1 MFIQDVTFAWNSCI
15 RKEEDTER
23 GRIMSIRMHKYLLRF
38 LVTGMTAILTLSI
51 CAGVAAESYTANIMR
66 LLNYEGDVFIVDE
79 NGEYSFLME
88 NMRFNNGE
96 SLSTSKGS
104 MASVGLDSSKIL
116 TLDAMTQVLFETVKN
131 QMKLTL
137 ASGRLLLDVQEKLD
151 ENQSLDIE
159 TSTMVVGIRG
169 TVVHVTSFDG
179 TEEEMNRRLMEANPT
194 FQELLLKM
202 LPDSIDGNISQLVVL
217 EGTASATYRDEN
229 GVSRTIEVKAG
240 EKITLVDRNQDER
253 VDGTVAVMQAEKE
266 DLGEATVDFIKG
278 NPKLFDK
285 VAGASEILADD
296 AEDHPET
303 PQPEAASAAAGTP
316 NPVRAAET
324 QTEVPEPVEIQI
336 GEPEPAEPQTE
347 IPEPAGMLTE
357 PQTEAR
363 EAAEIQ
369 IGEPETAEP
378 QTETPETAEP
388 QTETPE
394 TAEPQTETP
403 ETAASETE
411 RPEPEEAQTET
422 SETEEPQT
430 HIHEESDPERENEV
444 AATCLTAGSYDEV
457 IYCRICGEEI
467 SRTYETED
475 ALGHDFG
482 EWTTAEDPTCTVP
495 GVRRRTCRR
504 SGCSAEEEE
513 SIPATG
519 VHQASA
525 PVRENEVAATCLGE
539 GSYYE
544 VVYCSS
550 CGEEMSRTSGTEAA
564 LGHDFGEWTTEE
576 DPTCI
581 VPGVK
586 RRTCRRAGCGAEEE
600 ESIPATG
607 VHQAANPERENE
619 VAATC
624 LGEGSYYEVVYC
636 RSCGE
641 EISRTFRTEAALGHA
656 YGAWTVD
663 NAPTCS
669 APGVR
674 HRTCQRSGCG
684 AEEEES
690 IPATGDHKASDPVR
704 ENETAAGCES
714 AGSYEEVVYCSTCG
728 EEMTRTSG
736 TTAALG
742 HDWGEWEVI
751 EAASCQPG
759 LERRIC
765 RRCEKT
771 EERTIDATA
780 EHDYIE
786 TDETYEE
793 EYEENGYTVTE
804 FGHYRQCSV
813 CGNKEKVMDDRVLHD
828 PHYDIGG

>member
-23 GRIMSIRMHKYLLRF
+23 GRIMSIRMHKYLHRF

-303 PQPEAASAAAGTP
+303 PQPEAASAASETP

-369 IGEPETAEP
+369 IGE
-378 QTETPETAEP
+378 PETAEP

-550 CGEEMSRTSGTEAA
+550 CGEE
-564 LGHDFGEWTTEE
+564 
-576 DPTCI
+576 
-581 VPGVK
+581 
-586 RRTCRRAGCGAEEE
+586 
-600 ESIPATG
+600 
-607 VHQAANPERENE
+607 
-619 VAATC
+619 
-624 LGEGSYYEVVYC
+624 
-636 RSCGE
+636 
-641 EISRTFRTEAALGHA
+641 ISRAFRTEAALGHA

-674 HRTCQRSGCG
+674 HRTCQRSGCE
-684 AEEEES
+684 AEEVES
-690 IPATGDHKASDPVR
+690 IPATGEHKASAPVR
-704 ENETAAGCES
+704 ENETDAGCET
-714 AGSYEEVVYCSTCG
+714 AGSYEEVVYCSSCG
-728 EEMTRTSG
+728 EEMSRTSG

-751 EAASCQPG
+751 EAASCQSG

-780 EHDYIE
+780 AHDYIE
-786 TDETYEE
+786 TGETDEY
-793 EYEENGYTVTE
+793 EYEEDGDTVYV
-804 FGHYRQCSV
+804 FVSYKQCSV
-813 CGNKEKVMDDRVLHD
+813 CGDRIKEEKKVLHD
-828 PHYDIGG
+828 PRYDIGG

>member
-316 NPVRAAET
+316 NPVRAAEA
-324 QTEVPEPVEIQI
+324 QTEAPEPVEIQI

-347 IPEPAGMLTE
+347 IPEPAEMLTE

-482 EWTTAEDPTCTVP
+482 EWTTAEAPTCTVP

-544 VVYCSS
+544 VVYCST

-586 RRTCRRAGCGAEEE
+586 RRTCRRSGCGAEEE

-751 EAASCQPG
+751 EAASCQSG

-793 EYEENGYTVTE
+793 EYEENGYTVNE

-813 CGNKEKVMDDRVLHD
+813 CGNKEKVKDNEVSYD
-828 PHYDIGG
+828 PHYDISG

>member
-217 EGTASATYRDEN
+217 EGTASATFRDEN

-316 NPVRAAET
+316 NPVRAAEA
-324 QTEVPEPVEIQI
+324 QTEAPEPVEIQI

-347 IPEPAGMLTE
+347 IPEPAEMLTE

-457 IYCRICGEEI
+457 IYCRICGEEM
-467 SRTYETED
+467 SRTYETEA

-482 EWTTAEDPTCTVP
+482 EWTTAEAPTCTVP

-504 SGCSAEEEE
+504 EGCSAEEEE

-544 VVYCSS
+544 VVYCS
-550 CGEEMSRTSGTEAA
+550 
-564 LGHDFGEWTTEE
+564 
-576 DPTCI
+576 
-581 VPGVK
+581 
-586 RRTCRRAGCGAEEE
+586 
-600 ESIPATG
+600 
-607 VHQAANPERENE
+607 
-619 VAATC
+619 
-624 LGEGSYYEVVYC
+624 
-636 RSCGE
+636 
-641 EISRTFRTEAALGHA
+641 
-656 YGAWTVD
+656 
-663 NAPTCS
+663 
-669 APGVR
+669 
-674 HRTCQRSGCG
+674 
-684 AEEEES
+684 
-690 IPATGDHKASDPVR
+690 
-704 ENETAAGCES
+704 
-714 AGSYEEVVYCSTCG
+714 TCG

-751 EAASCQPG
+751 EAASCQSG

-793 EYEENGYTVTE
+793 EYEENGYTVNE

-813 CGNKEKVMDDRVLHD
+813 CGNREKVMDDRVLHD

>member
-169 TVVHVTSFDG
+169 TVVHVSSFDG

-394 TAEPQTETP
+394 TA
-403 ETAASETE
+403 ASETE

-539 GSYYE
+539 GSYDE

-586 RRTCRRAGCGAEEE
+586 RRTCRRSGCGAEEE

-704 ENETAAGCES
+704 ENETAAGCET

-780 EHDYIE
+780 AHDYIE
-786 TDETYEE
+786 TGETDEY
-793 EYEENGYTVTE
+793 EYEEDGDTVYV
-804 FGHYRQCSV
+804 FVSYKQCSV
-813 CGNKEKVMDDRVLHD
+813 CGDRIKEEKKVLHD
-828 PHYDIGG
+828 PRYDIGG

>member
-23 GRIMSIRMHKYLLRF
+23 GRIMSIRMHKYLHRF

-285 VAGASEILADD
+285 VAGASEILTDD

-369 IGEPETAEP
+369 IGE
-378 QTETPETAEP
+378 PETAEP

-550 CGEEMSRTSGTEAA
+550 CGEE
-564 LGHDFGEWTTEE
+564 
-576 DPTCI
+576 
-581 VPGVK
+581 
-586 RRTCRRAGCGAEEE
+586 
-600 ESIPATG
+600 
-607 VHQAANPERENE
+607 
-619 VAATC
+619 
-624 LGEGSYYEVVYC
+624 
-636 RSCGE
+636 
-641 EISRTFRTEAALGHA
+641 ISRAFRTEAALGHA

>member
-23 GRIMSIRMHKYLLRF
+23 GRIMSIRMHKYLHRF

-217 EGTASATYRDEN
+217 EGTASATFRDEN

-303 PQPEAASAAAGTP
+303 PQPEAASAASETP
-316 NPVRAAET
+316 NPVKAAET
-324 QTEVPEPVEIQI
+324 QTEAPEPVEIQI

-347 IPEPAGMLTE
+347 IPEPAEMLTE

-369 IGEPETAEP
+369 IGE
-378 QTETPETAEP
+378 PETAEP

-550 CGEEMSRTSGTEAA
+550 CGEE
-564 LGHDFGEWTTEE
+564 
-576 DPTCI
+576 
-581 VPGVK
+581 
-586 RRTCRRAGCGAEEE
+586 
-600 ESIPATG
+600 
-607 VHQAANPERENE
+607 
-619 VAATC
+619 
-624 LGEGSYYEVVYC
+624 
-636 RSCGE
+636 
-641 EISRTFRTEAALGHA
+641 ISRTFRTEAALGHA
-656 YGAWTVD
+656 YGAWTVV

>member
-1 MFIQDVTFAWNSCI
+1 MFIQDITFAWNSCI

-316 NPVRAAET
+316 NPVRAAEA
-324 QTEVPEPVEIQI
+324 QTEAPEPVEIQI

-347 IPEPAGMLTE
+347 IPEPAEMLTE

-369 IGEPETAEP
+369 IGE
-378 QTETPETAEP
+378 PETAEP

-457 IYCRICGEEI
+457 IYCRICGEEM
-467 SRTYETED
+467 SRTYE
-475 ALGHDFG
+475 
-482 EWTTAEDPTCTVP
+482 
-495 GVRRRTCRR
+495 
-504 SGCSAEEEE
+504 
-513 SIPATG
+513 
-519 VHQASA
+519 
-525 PVRENEVAATCLGE
+525 
-539 GSYYE
+539 
-544 VVYCSS
+544 
-550 CGEEMSRTSGTEAA
+550 TEAA
-564 LGHDFGEWTTEE
+564 LGHDFGEWTTAEA
-576 DPTCI
+576 PTWRQTRKERMKL
-581 VPGVK
+581 PP
-586 RRTCRRAGCGAEEE
+586 
-600 ESIPATG
+600 PAWEKEAIMRSCT
-607 VHQAANPERENE
+607 A
-619 VAATC
+619 VAA
-624 LGEGSYYEVVYC
+624 GK
-636 RSCGE
+636 R
-641 EISRTFRTEAALGHA
+641 
-656 YGAWTVD
+656 
-663 NAPTCS
+663 
-669 APGVR
+669 
-674 HRTCQRSGCG
+674 
-684 AEEEES
+684 
-690 IPATGDHKASDPVR
+690 
-704 ENETAAGCES
+704 
-714 AGSYEEVVYCSTCG
+714 
-728 EEMTRTSG
+728 
-736 TTAALG
+736 
-742 HDWGEWEVI
+742 
-751 EAASCQPG
+751 
-759 LERRIC
+759 
-765 RRCEKT
+765 
-771 EERTIDATA
+771 
-780 EHDYIE
+780 
-786 TDETYEE
+786 
-793 EYEENGYTVTE
+793 
-804 FGHYRQCSV
+804 
-813 CGNKEKVMDDRVLHD
+813 
-828 PHYDIGG
+828 

>member
-394 TAEPQTETP
+394 TA
-403 ETAASETE
+403 ASETE

-519 VHQASA
+519 VHQAA
-525 PVRENEVAATCLGE
+525 
-539 GSYYE
+539 
-544 VVYCSS
+544 
-550 CGEEMSRTSGTEAA
+550 
-564 LGHDFGEWTTEE
+564 D
-576 DPTCI
+576 
-581 VPGVK
+581 
-586 RRTCRRAGCGAEEE
+586 
-600 ESIPATG
+600 
-607 VHQAANPERENE
+607 PERENE

-641 EISRTFRTEAALGHA
+641 EISRAFRTEAALGHA

>member
-1 MFIQDVTFAWNSCI
+1 MFIQDITFAWNSCI

-23 GRIMSIRMHKYLLRF
+23 GRIMSIRMHKYLHRF
-38 LVTGMTAILTLSI
+38 LVTGMTAIITLSI

-96 SLSTSKGS
+96 SLSTSEGS

-394 TAEPQTETP
+394 TA
-403 ETAASETE
+403 ASETE

-519 VHQASA
+519 VHQAA
-525 PVRENEVAATCLGE
+525 NPERENEVAATCLGE

-550 CGEEMSRTSGTEAA
+550 CGE
-564 LGHDFGEWTTEE
+564 
-576 DPTCI
+576 
-581 VPGVK
+581 
-586 RRTCRRAGCGAEEE
+586 
-600 ESIPATG
+600 
-607 VHQAANPERENE
+607 Q
-619 VAATC
+619 
-624 LGEGSYYEVVYC
+624 
-636 RSCGE
+636 
-641 EISRTFRTEAALGHA
+641 ISRTFRTEAALGHA
-656 YGAWTVD
+656 YGAWTVV

-674 HRTCQRSGCG
+674 HRTCQRSGCE
-684 AEEEES
+684 AEEVES
-690 IPATGDHKASDPVR
+690 IPATGEHKASAPVR
-704 ENETAAGCES
+704 ENETDAGCET
-714 AGSYEEVVYCSTCG
+714 AGSYEEVVYCSSCG
-728 EEMTRTSG
+728 EEMSRTSG

-751 EAASCQPG
+751 EAASCQSG

-780 EHDYIE
+780 AHDYIE
-786 TDETYEE
+786 TGETDEY
-793 EYEENGYTVTE
+793 EYEEDGDTVYV
-804 FGHYRQCSV
+804 FVSYKQCSV
-813 CGNKEKVMDDRVLHD
+813 CGDRIKEEKKVLHD
-828 PHYDIGG
+828 PRYDIGG

>member
-23 GRIMSIRMHKYLLRF
+23 GRIMSIRMHKYLHRF

-394 TAEPQTETP
+394 TAEPLTETP

-564 LGHDFGEWTTEE
+564 LGHDFGEWSTAE

-586 RRTCRRAGCGAEEE
+586 RRTCRRSGCGAEEE

-636 RSCGE
+636 SSCGE

-656 YGAWTVD
+656 YGAWTVV

-674 HRTCQRSGCG
+674 HRACQT
-684 AEEEES
+684 
-690 IPATGDHKASDPVR
+690 IPATGEHKASDPVR
-704 ENETAAGCES
+704 ENETDAGCET
-714 AGSYEEVVYCSTCG
+714 AGSYEEVVYCSSCG
-728 EEMTRTSG
+728 EEMSRTSG

>member
-217 EGTASATYRDEN
+217 EGTASATFRDEN

-394 TAEPQTETP
+394 TA
-403 ETAASETE
+403 ASETE

-482 EWTTAEDPTCTVP
+482 EWTTAEAPTCTVP

-550 CGEEMSRTSGTEAA
+550 CGEEMSRTSG
-564 LGHDFGEWTTEE
+564 
-576 DPTCI
+576 
-581 VPGVK
+581 
-586 RRTCRRAGCGAEEE
+586 
-600 ESIPATG
+600 
-607 VHQAANPERENE
+607 
-619 VAATC
+619 
-624 LGEGSYYEVVYC
+624 
-636 RSCGE
+636 
-641 EISRTFRTEAALGHA
+641 TEAALGHA

-793 EYEENGYTVTE
+793 E
-804 FGHYRQCSV
+804 
-813 CGNKEKVMDDRVLHD
+813 
-828 PHYDIGG
+828 

>member
-316 NPVRAAET
+316 NPVRAAEA
-324 QTEVPEPVEIQI
+324 QTEAPEPVEIQI

-347 IPEPAGMLTE
+347 IPEPAEMLTE

-564 LGHDFGEWTTEE
+564 LGHDFGEWSTAE

-586 RRTCRRAGCGAEEE
+586 RRTCRRSGCGAEEE

-607 VHQAANPERENE
+607 VCNRRASGGKPGKRE
-619 VAATC
+619 
-624 LGEGSYYEVVYC
+624 
-636 RSCGE
+636 
-641 EISRTFRTEAALGHA
+641 
-656 YGAWTVD
+656 
-663 NAPTCS
+663 
-669 APGVR
+669 
-674 HRTCQRSGCG
+674 
-684 AEEEES
+684 
-690 IPATGDHKASDPVR
+690 
-704 ENETAAGCES
+704 
-714 AGSYEEVVYCSTCG
+714 
-728 EEMTRTSG
+728 
-736 TTAALG
+736 
-742 HDWGEWEVI
+742 
-751 EAASCQPG
+751 
-759 LERRIC
+759 
-765 RRCEKT
+765 
-771 EERTIDATA
+771 
-780 EHDYIE
+780 
-786 TDETYEE
+786 
-793 EYEENGYTVTE
+793 
-804 FGHYRQCSV
+804 
-813 CGNKEKVMDDRVLHD
+813 
-828 PHYDIGG
+828 

>member
-1 MFIQDVTFAWNSCI
+1 MTTRRNSGLSGVRHCKDHI
-15 RKEEDTER
+15 ECLCLPDKAKEPLCAA
-23 GRIMSIRMHKYLLRF
+23 LLQF
-38 LVTGMTAILTLSI
+38 TGSLFILTLS
-51 CAGVAAESYTANIMR
+51 AVFQP
-66 LLNYEGDVFIVDE
+66 GDPRRQIVD
-79 NGEYSFLME
+79 FPH
-88 NMRFNNGE
+88 
-96 SLSTSKGS
+96 
-104 MASVGLDSSKIL
+104 
-116 TLDAMTQVLFETVKN
+116 Q
-131 QMKLTL
+131 
-137 ASGRLLLDVQEKLD
+137 
-151 ENQSLDIE
+151 
-159 TSTMVVGIRG
+159 
-169 TVVHVTSFDG
+169 H
-179 TEEEMNRRLMEANPT
+179 
-194 FQELLLKM
+194 
-202 LPDSIDGNISQLVVL
+202 
-217 EGTASATYRDEN
+217 
-229 GVSRTIEVKAG
+229 
-240 EKITLVDRNQDER
+240 
-253 VDGTVAVMQAEKE
+253 
-266 DLGEATVDFIKG
+266 
-278 NPKLFDK
+278 
-285 VAGASEILADD
+285 EILADD

-316 NPVRAAET
+316 NPVRAAEA
-324 QTEVPEPVEIQI
+324 QTEAPEPVEIQI
-336 GEPEPAEPQTE
+336 GE
-347 IPEPAGMLTE
+347 
-357 PQTEAR
+357 
-363 EAAEIQ
+363 
-369 IGEPETAEP
+369 
-378 QTETPETAEP
+378 PETAEP

-636 RSCGE
+636 SSCGE
-641 EISRTFRTEAALGHA
+641 QISRTFRTEAALGHA
-656 YGAWTVD
+656 YGAWTVV

-793 EYEENGYTVTE
+793 EYEENGYTVNE

>member
-1 MFIQDVTFAWNSCI
+1 
-15 RKEEDTER
+15 
-23 GRIMSIRMHKYLLRF
+23 MSIRMHKYLHRF

-336 GEPEPAEPQTE
+336 GEPETAEPQTE

-369 IGEPETAEP
+369 IGE
-378 QTETPETAEP
+378 PETAEP

-457 IYCRICGEEI
+457 IYCRICGEEM

-482 EWTTAEDPTCTVP
+482 EWTTAEAPTCTVP

-504 SGCSAEEEE
+504 SGCS
-513 SIPATG
+513 
-519 VHQASA
+519 
-525 PVRENEVAATCLGE
+525 
-539 GSYYE
+539 
-544 VVYCSS
+544 
-550 CGEEMSRTSGTEAA
+550 
-564 LGHDFGEWTTEE
+564 
-576 DPTCI
+576 
-581 VPGVK
+581 
-586 RRTCRRAGCGAEEE
+586 AEEE

-636 RSCGE
+636 SSCGE
-641 EISRTFRTEAALGHA
+641 EISRAFRTEAALGHA

-780 EHDYIE
+780 AHDYIE
-786 TDETYEE
+786 TGETDEY
-793 EYEENGYTVTE
+793 EYEEDGDTVYV
-804 FGHYRQCSV
+804 FVSYKQCSV
-813 CGNKEKVMDDRVLHD
+813 CGDRIKEEKKVLHD
-828 PHYDIGG
+828 PRYDIGG

>member
-285 VAGASEILADD
+285 VAGASEILTDD

-316 NPVRAAET
+316 NPVRAAEA
-324 QTEVPEPVEIQI
+324 QTEAPEPVEIQI

-347 IPEPAGMLTE
+347 IPEPAEMLTE

-369 IGEPETAEP
+369 IGE
-378 QTETPETAEP
+378 PETAEP

-550 CGEEMSRTSGTEAA
+550 CGEE
-564 LGHDFGEWTTEE
+564 
-576 DPTCI
+576 
-581 VPGVK
+581 
-586 RRTCRRAGCGAEEE
+586 
-600 ESIPATG
+600 
-607 VHQAANPERENE
+607 
-619 VAATC
+619 
-624 LGEGSYYEVVYC
+624 
-636 RSCGE
+636 
-641 EISRTFRTEAALGHA
+641 ISRAFRTEAALGHA

-780 EHDYIE
+780 AHDYIE
-786 TDETYEE
+786 TGETDEY
-793 EYEENGYTVTE
+793 EYEEDGDTVYV
-804 FGHYRQCSV
+804 FVSYKQCSV
-813 CGNKEKVMDDRVLHD
+813 CGDRIKEEKKVLHD
-828 PHYDIGG
+828 PRYDIGG

>member
-1 MFIQDVTFAWNSCI
+1 MFIQDITFAWNSCI

-217 EGTASATYRDEN
+217 EGTASATFRDEN

-285 VAGASEILADD
+285 VAGASEILTDD

-303 PQPEAASAAAGTP
+303 PQPEAASAASETP

-324 QTEVPEPVEIQI
+324 QTEAPEPVEIQI

-369 IGEPETAEP
+369 IGE
-378 QTETPETAEP
+378 PETAEP

-544 VVYCSS
+544 VVYC
-550 CGEEMSRTSGTEAA
+550 
-564 LGHDFGEWTTEE
+564 
-576 DPTCI
+576 
-581 VPGVK
+581 
-586 RRTCRRAGCGAEEE
+586 
-600 ESIPATG
+600 
-607 VHQAANPERENE
+607 
-619 VAATC
+619 
-624 LGEGSYYEVVYC
+624 

-742 HDWGEWEVI
+742 HDWGEWKVI

>member
-96 SLSTSKGS
+96 SLSTSEGS

-217 EGTASATYRDEN
+217 EGTASATFRDEN

-316 NPVRAAET
+316 NLVRAAEA
-324 QTEVPEPVEIQI
+324 QTEAPEPVEIQI

-347 IPEPAGMLTE
+347 IPEPAEMLTE

-369 IGEPETAEP
+369 IGE
-378 QTETPETAEP
+378 PETAEP

-586 RRTCRRAGCGAEEE
+586 RRTCRRSGCGAEEE

-636 RSCGE
+636 SSCGE

-793 EYEENGYTVTE
+793 EYEENGYTVNE

>member
-23 GRIMSIRMHKYLLRF
+23 GRIMSIRMHKYLHRF

-217 EGTASATYRDEN
+217 EGTASATFRDEN

-285 VAGASEILADD
+285 VAGASEILTDD

-316 NPVRAAET
+316 NPVRAAEA
-324 QTEVPEPVEIQI
+324 QTEAPEPVEIQI

-347 IPEPAGMLTE
+347 IPEPAEMLTE

-369 IGEPETAEP
+369 IGE
-378 QTETPETAEP
+378 PETAEP

-422 SETEEPQT
+422 SETEELQT

-544 VVYCSS
+544 VVYCST

-586 RRTCRRAGCGAEEE
+586 RRTCRRSGCGAEEE

-607 VHQAANPERENE
+607 VHKASDPDRENE

-636 RSCGE
+636 SSCGE
-641 EISRTFRTEAALGHA
+641 QISRTFRTEAALGHA
-656 YGAWTVD
+656 YGAWTVV

-793 EYEENGYTVTE
+793 EYEENGYTVNE

-813 CGNKEKVMDDRVLHD
+813 CGNKEKVKDNEVSYD
-828 PHYDIGG
+828 PHYDISG

>member
-217 EGTASATYRDEN
+217 EGTASATFRDEN

-369 IGEPETAEP
+369 IGE
-378 QTETPETAEP
+378 PETAEP

-550 CGEEMSRTSGTEAA
+550 CGEE
-564 LGHDFGEWTTEE
+564 
-576 DPTCI
+576 
-581 VPGVK
+581 
-586 RRTCRRAGCGAEEE
+586 
-600 ESIPATG
+600 
-607 VHQAANPERENE
+607 
-619 VAATC
+619 
-624 LGEGSYYEVVYC
+624 
-636 RSCGE
+636 
-641 EISRTFRTEAALGHA
+641 ISRAFRTEAALGHA

>member
-1 MFIQDVTFAWNSCI
+1 
-15 RKEEDTER
+15 
-23 GRIMSIRMHKYLLRF
+23 MSIRMHKYLHRF

-217 EGTASATYRDEN
+217 EGTASATFRDEN

-285 VAGASEILADD
+285 VAGASEILTDD

-369 IGEPETAEP
+369 IGEPEP
-378 QTETPETAEP
+378 AEP

-539 GSYYE
+539 GSYDE
-544 VVYCSS
+544 VVYCS
-550 CGEEMSRTSGTEAA
+550 
-564 LGHDFGEWTTEE
+564 
-576 DPTCI
+576 
-581 VPGVK
+581 
-586 RRTCRRAGCGAEEE
+586 AG
-600 ESIPATG
+600 
-607 VHQAANPERENE
+607 
-619 VAATC
+619 
-624 LGEGSYYEVVYC
+624 
-636 RSCGE
+636 GE
-641 EISRTFRTEAALGHA
+641 EISRTSRTEAALGHA

>member
-96 SLSTSKGS
+96 SLSTSEGS

-217 EGTASATYRDEN
+217 EGTASATFRDEN

-316 NPVRAAET
+316 NPVRAAEA
-324 QTEVPEPVEIQI
+324 QTEAPEPVEIQI

-369 IGEPETAEP
+369 IGE
-378 QTETPETAEP
+378 PETAEP

-564 LGHDFGEWTTEE
+564 LGHDFGEWSTAE

-586 RRTCRRAGCGAEEE
+586 RRTCRRSGCGAEEE

-636 RSCGE
+636 SSCGE
-641 EISRTFRTEAALGHA
+641 EISRAFRTEAALGHA

-793 EYEENGYTVTE
+793 EYEENGYTVNE

>member
-1 MFIQDVTFAWNSCI
+1 
-15 RKEEDTER
+15 
-23 GRIMSIRMHKYLLRF
+23 MSIRMHKYLLRF

-217 EGTASATYRDEN
+217 EGTASATFRDEN

-369 IGEPETAEP
+369 IGE
-378 QTETPETAEP
+378 PETAEP

-550 CGEEMSRTSGTEAA
+550 CGEE
-564 LGHDFGEWTTEE
+564 
-576 DPTCI
+576 
-581 VPGVK
+581 
-586 RRTCRRAGCGAEEE
+586 
-600 ESIPATG
+600 
-607 VHQAANPERENE
+607 
-619 VAATC
+619 
-624 LGEGSYYEVVYC
+624 
-636 RSCGE
+636 
-641 EISRTFRTEAALGHA
+641 ISRAFRTEAALGHA

>member
-316 NPVRAAET
+316 NPVRAAEA
-324 QTEVPEPVEIQI
+324 QTEAPEPVEIQI

-369 IGEPETAEP
+369 IGE
-378 QTETPETAEP
+378 PETAEP

-550 CGEEMSRTSGTEAA
+550 CGEE
-564 LGHDFGEWTTEE
+564 
-576 DPTCI
+576 
-581 VPGVK
+581 
-586 RRTCRRAGCGAEEE
+586 
-600 ESIPATG
+600 
-607 VHQAANPERENE
+607 
-619 VAATC
+619 
-624 LGEGSYYEVVYC
+624 
-636 RSCGE
+636 
-641 EISRTFRTEAALGHA
+641 ISRAFRTEAALGHA

>member
-23 GRIMSIRMHKYLLRF
+23 GRIMSIRMHKYLYRF
-38 LVTGMTAILTLSI
+38 LVTGMTAIITLSI

-96 SLSTSKGS
+96 SLSTSEGS

-316 NPVRAAET
+316 NPVRAAEA
-324 QTEVPEPVEIQI
+324 QTEAPEPVEIQI

-347 IPEPAGMLTE
+347 IPEPAEMLTE

-369 IGEPETAEP
+369 IGEPEP
-378 QTETPETAEP
+378 AEP

-550 CGEEMSRTSGTEAA
+550 CGEE
-564 LGHDFGEWTTEE
+564 
-576 DPTCI
+576 
-581 VPGVK
+581 
-586 RRTCRRAGCGAEEE
+586 
-600 ESIPATG
+600 
-607 VHQAANPERENE
+607 
-619 VAATC
+619 
-624 LGEGSYYEVVYC
+624 
-636 RSCGE
+636 
-641 EISRTFRTEAALGHA
+641 ISRAFRTEAALGHA

>member
-316 NPVRAAET
+316 NPVRAAEA
-324 QTEVPEPVEIQI
+324 QTEA
-336 GEPEPAEPQTE
+336 PEPAE
-347 IPEPAGMLTE
+347 MLTE

-457 IYCRICGEEI
+457 IYCRICGEEM
-467 SRTYETED
+467 SRTYETEA

-482 EWTTAEDPTCTVP
+482 EWTTAEAPTCTVP

-504 SGCSAEEEE
+504 EGCSAEEEE

-544 VVYCSS
+544 VVYCST

-586 RRTCRRAGCGAEEE
+586 RRTCRRSGCGAEEE

-636 RSCGE
+636 SSCGE
-641 EISRTFRTEAALGHA
+641 EISRAFRTEAALGHA

-751 EAASCQPG
+751 EAASCQSG

-793 EYEENGYTVTE
+793 EYEENGYTVNE

-813 CGNKEKVMDDRVLHD
+813 CGNREKVMDDRVLHD

>member
-217 EGTASATYRDEN
+217 EGTASATFRDEN

-316 NPVRAAET
+316 NPVRAAEA
-324 QTEVPEPVEIQI
+324 QTEAPEPVEIQI

-369 IGEPETAEP
+369 IGE
-378 QTETPETAEP
+378 PETAEP

-482 EWTTAEDPTCTVP
+482 EWTTAEAPTCTVP

-504 SGCSAEEEE
+504 EGCSAEEEE

-586 RRTCRRAGCGAEEE
+586 RRTCRRSGCGAEEE

-636 RSCGE
+636 SSCGE
-641 EISRTFRTEAALGHA
+641 EISRAFRTEAALGHA

>member
-285 VAGASEILADD
+285 VAGASEILTDD

-316 NPVRAAET
+316 NPVRAAEA
-324 QTEVPEPVEIQI
+324 QTEAPEPVEIQI
-336 GEPEPAEPQTE
+336 GE
-347 IPEPAGMLTE
+347 PEPAGMLTE

-394 TAEPQTETP
+394 TA
-403 ETAASETE
+403 ASETE

-422 SETEEPQT
+422 SETEELQT

-550 CGEEMSRTSGTEAA
+550 CGE
-564 LGHDFGEWTTEE
+564 
-576 DPTCI
+576 
-581 VPGVK
+581 
-586 RRTCRRAGCGAEEE
+586 
-600 ESIPATG
+600 
-607 VHQAANPERENE
+607 Q
-619 VAATC
+619 
-624 LGEGSYYEVVYC
+624 
-636 RSCGE
+636 
-641 EISRTFRTEAALGHA
+641 ISRTFRTEAALGHA
-656 YGAWTVD
+656 YGAWTVV

-793 EYEENGYTVTE
+793 EYEENGYTVNE

-813 CGNKEKVMDDRVLHD
+813 CGNKEKVKDNEVSYD
-828 PHYDIGG
+828 PHYDISG

>member
-217 EGTASATYRDEN
+217 EGTASATFRDEN

-316 NPVRAAET
+316 NPVRAAEA
-324 QTEVPEPVEIQI
+324 QTEAPEPVEIQI

-347 IPEPAGMLTE
+347 IPEPAEMLTE

-369 IGEPETAEP
+369 IGE
-378 QTETPETAEP
+378 PETAEP

-482 EWTTAEDPTCTVP
+482 EWTTAEAPTCTVP

-564 LGHDFGEWTTEE
+564 LGHDFGEWSTAE

-586 RRTCRRAGCGAEEE
+586 RRTCRRSGCGAEEE

-728 EEMTRTSG
+728 EEMTRTYG

-793 EYEENGYTVTE
+793 EYEENGYTVNE

>member
-23 GRIMSIRMHKYLLRF
+23 GRIMSIRMHKYLHRF

-217 EGTASATYRDEN
+217 EGTASATFRDEN

-303 PQPEAASAAAGTP
+303 PQPEAASAASETP
-316 NPVRAAET
+316 NPVKAAET
-324 QTEVPEPVEIQI
+324 QTEAPEPVEIQI

-394 TAEPQTETP
+394 TAEPLTETP

-504 SGCSAEEEE
+504 SGCGAEEEE

-544 VVYCSS
+544 VVYCS
-550 CGEEMSRTSGTEAA
+550 
-564 LGHDFGEWTTEE
+564 
-576 DPTCI
+576 
-581 VPGVK
+581 
-586 RRTCRRAGCGAEEE
+586 
-600 ESIPATG
+600 
-607 VHQAANPERENE
+607 
-619 VAATC
+619 
-624 LGEGSYYEVVYC
+624 
-636 RSCGE
+636 SCGE

-793 EYEENGYTVTE
+793 EYEENGYTVNE

>member
-23 GRIMSIRMHKYLLRF
+23 GRIMSIRMHKYLHRF

-324 QTEVPEPVEIQI
+324 QTEAPEPVEIQI

-369 IGEPETAEP
+369 IGE
-378 QTETPETAEP
+378 PETAEP

-482 EWTTAEDPTCTVP
+482 EWTTAEAPTCTVP

-544 VVYCSS
+544 VVYCST

-586 RRTCRRAGCGAEEE
+586 RRTCRRSGCGAEEE

-636 RSCGE
+636 SSCGE

-674 HRTCQRSGCG
+674 HRTCQRSGCE

-690 IPATGDHKASDPVR
+690 IPATGEHKASAPVR
-704 ENETAAGCES
+704 ENETAAGCET

-728 EEMTRTSG
+728 EEMSRTSG

-780 EHDYIE
+780 AHDYIE

-793 EYEENGYTVTE
+793 EYEENGYTVNE

-813 CGNKEKVMDDRVLHD
+813 CGNREKVMDKKVLSD
-828 PHYDIGG
+828 PRNDIGG

>member
-1 MFIQDVTFAWNSCI
+1 MFIQDVTFAWNGCI

-378 QTETPETAEP
+378 QTETPETA
-388 QTETPE
+388 
-394 TAEPQTETP
+394 
-403 ETAASETE
+403 ASETE

-513 SIPATG
+513 AIPATG

-550 CGEEMSRTSGTEAA
+550 CGEE
-564 LGHDFGEWTTEE
+564 
-576 DPTCI
+576 
-581 VPGVK
+581 
-586 RRTCRRAGCGAEEE
+586 
-600 ESIPATG
+600 
-607 VHQAANPERENE
+607 
-619 VAATC
+619 
-624 LGEGSYYEVVYC
+624 
-636 RSCGE
+636 
-641 EISRTFRTEAALGHA
+641 ISRAFRTEAALGHA

-793 EYEENGYTVTE
+793 EYEENGYTVNE

-813 CGNKEKVMDDRVLHD
+813 CGNREKVMDDRVLHD

>member
-316 NPVRAAET
+316 NPVRAAEA
-324 QTEVPEPVEIQI
+324 QTEAPEPVEIQI

-369 IGEPETAEP
+369 IGE
-378 QTETPETAEP
+378 PETAEP

-482 EWTTAEDPTCTVP
+482 EWTT
-495 GVRRRTCRR
+495 
-504 SGCSAEEEE
+504 
-513 SIPATG
+513 
-519 VHQASA
+519 
-525 PVRENEVAATCLGE
+525 
-539 GSYYE
+539 
-544 VVYCSS
+544 
-550 CGEEMSRTSGTEAA
+550 
-564 LGHDFGEWTTEE
+564 EE

-586 RRTCRRAGCGAEEE
+586 RRTCRRSGCGAEEE

-636 RSCGE
+636 SSCGE
-641 EISRTFRTEAALGHA
+641 QISRTFRTEAALGHA
-656 YGAWTVD
+656 YGAWTVV

-771 EERTIDATA
+771 EERTIDTTA

>member
-23 GRIMSIRMHKYLLRF
+23 GRIMSIRMHKYLHRF
-38 LVTGMTAILTLSI
+38 LVTGMTAIITLSI

-217 EGTASATYRDEN
+217 EGTASATFRDEN

-285 VAGASEILADD
+285 VTGASEILADD

-369 IGEPETAEP
+369 IGE
-378 QTETPETAEP
+378 PETAEP

-504 SGCSAEEEE
+504 SGC
-513 SIPATG
+513 
-519 VHQASA
+519 
-525 PVRENEVAATCLGE
+525 
-539 GSYYE
+539 
-544 VVYCSS
+544 
-550 CGEEMSRTSGTEAA
+550 
-564 LGHDFGEWTTEE
+564 
-576 DPTCI
+576 
-581 VPGVK
+581 
-586 RRTCRRAGCGAEEE
+586 GAEEE

-624 LGEGSYYEVVYC
+624 LGEGSYYEVVY
-636 RSCGE
+636 
-641 EISRTFRTEAALGHA
+641 
-656 YGAWTVD
+656 
-663 NAPTCS
+663 
-669 APGVR
+669 
-674 HRTCQRSGCG
+674 
-684 AEEEES
+684 
-690 IPATGDHKASDPVR
+690 
-704 ENETAAGCES
+704 
-714 AGSYEEVVYCSTCG
+714 
-728 EEMTRTSG
+728 
-736 TTAALG
+736 
-742 HDWGEWEVI
+742 
-751 EAASCQPG
+751 
-759 LERRIC
+759 
-765 RRCEKT
+765 
-771 EERTIDATA
+771 
-780 EHDYIE
+780 
-786 TDETYEE
+786 
-793 EYEENGYTVTE
+793 
-804 FGHYRQCSV
+804 
-813 CGNKEKVMDDRVLHD
+813 
-828 PHYDIGG
+828 

>member
-23 GRIMSIRMHKYLLRF
+23 GRIMSIRMHKYLHRF

-217 EGTASATYRDEN
+217 EGTASATFRDEN

-285 VAGASEILADD
+285 VAGASEILTDD

-369 IGEPETAEP
+369 IGE
-378 QTETPETAEP
+378 PETAEP

-550 CGEEMSRTSGTEAA
+550 CGEE
-564 LGHDFGEWTTEE
+564 
-576 DPTCI
+576 
-581 VPGVK
+581 
-586 RRTCRRAGCGAEEE
+586 
-600 ESIPATG
+600 
-607 VHQAANPERENE
+607 
-619 VAATC
+619 
-624 LGEGSYYEVVYC
+624 
-636 RSCGE
+636 
-641 EISRTFRTEAALGHA
+641 ISRAFRTEAALGHA